1 MATLRKR
8 GPGVIVIGIDPHK
21 QTHTAVA
28 VEASTGE
35 FVDELTVPARAG
47 GHERLLAWARALRAQ
62 RRFALEDC
70 RRVSGSLERMLI
82 GHGETVVRVPP
93 KLMAGTRRSARER
106 GKSDAIDAA
115 AVARAA
121 LREPDLPVAC
131 LEGASREIRLLLDHR
146 EDLVQERTRIQQRL
160 RWHLHDL
167 DPSLE
172 IPPAALDRNV
182 WLQRLSRRLGRSEQ
196 TVQVRICR
204 ELVGRCRAL
213 ARSASALERE
223 LATRVAQLA
232 PALLELPGCGVLTAA
247 KLLAET
253 AGVDRFRSDA
263 QLALFAGAAP
273 LDASSGRQ
281 QRHRLNRSGNR
292 QLNCALHRIAVT
304 QGRHH
309 PPARAY
315 LERKQ
320 AEGKSRREA
329 LRCLKRHLARTV
341 YNTLK
346 TSTPTTLSPAPSELG
361 LT

>member
-1 MATLRKR
+1 M
-8 GPGVIVIGIDPHK
+8 IVIGIDPHK

-35 FVDELTVPARAG
+35 LLDELTVPARER
-47 GHERLLAWARALRAQ
+47 GHERLLEWARSLPGEH
-62 RRFALEDC
+62 RFALEDC
-70 RRVSGSLERMLI
+70 RHVSGSLERKLI
-82 GHGETVVRVPP
+82 ARGETVVRVPP
-93 KLMAGTRRSARER
+93 KLMAGVRRSARTR

-121 LREPDLPVAC
+121 LREPGLPLAR
-131 LEGASREIRLLLDHR
+131 LEGSTREIRLLLDHR

-172 IPPAALDRNV
+172 VPAGALDRQV
-182 WLQRLSRRLGRSEQ
+182 WLQRLGRRLGRLEQ
-196 TVQVRICR
+196 SAQVRICR
-204 ELVGRCRAL
+204 ELVARCRELTRRA
-213 ARSASALERE
+213 AELERE
-223 LATRVAQLA
+223 LASLVSTQA

-247 KLLAET
+247 KLVAET
-253 AGVDRFRSDA
+253 ADVERFRSDSK
-263 QLALFAGAAP
+263 LALHAGAAP

-281 QRHRLNRSGNR
+281 QRHRVNRSGNR
-292 QLNCALHRIAVT
+292 QLNCALHRIAIT

-341 YNTLK
+341 YKTLK
-346 TSTPTTLSPAPSELG
+346 TTTPTTPSTAPPELC

>member
-1 MATLRKR
+1 
-8 GPGVIVIGIDPHK
+8 VIVIGIDPHK

-35 FVDELTVPARAG
+35 LVDQLTVPARQS
-47 GHERLLAWARALRAQ
+47 GHERLLEWARARAPE

-70 RRVSGSLERMLI
+70 RHVSGSLERLLLAR
-82 GHGETVVRVPP
+82 GETVVRVPP
-93 KLMAGTRRSARER
+93 KLMAGTRRSARTR

-121 LREPDLPVAC
+121 LREPRLPLAQ
-131 LEGASREIRLLLDHR
+131 LEGATREIRLLLDHR

-167 DPSLE
+167 DPSLA
-172 IPPAALDRNV
+172 IPAGALDRQI
-182 WLQRLSRRLGRSEQ
+182 WLQRLNRRLSRTEQ
-196 TVQVRICR
+196 SVQVRICR
-204 ELVGRCRAL
+204 ELVARCHEL
-213 ARSASALERE
+213 ARRAAELERE
-223 LATRVAQLA
+223 LASLVSRQA
-232 PALLELPGCGVLTAA
+232 PTLLELPGCGVLTAA

-253 AGVDRFRSDA
+253 AGVERFASDSK
-263 QLALFAGAAP
+263 LALHAGAAP

-304 QGRHH
+304 LGRHH

-346 TSTPTTLSPAPSELG
+346 TTTPTSPGTAPRELY